1 VGRRNERYKR
11 SASRNTTV
19 RCPLLKGSFFG
30 KMCLA
35 TLSKPQHP
43 ELCDGSFW
51 ECEIYRQS
59 PYGPKVVSL
68 RKVSMREYEGLR
80 NRYLEYM
87 SKLEE
92 LFMKGEVEP
101 QVFSILREKYEKE
114 LEACLRVLER
124 SEQR

>member
-1 VGRRNERYKR
+1 M
-11 SASRNTTV
+11 
-19 RCPLLKGSFFG
+19 RCPFLKGSFFG

-68 RKVSMREYEGLR
+68 RKIPLKEYEELR
-80 NRYLEYM
+80 NKYVEYM
-87 SKLEE
+87 SKLED
-92 LFMKGEVEP
+92 LFIKGELEP
-101 QVFSILREKYEKE
+101 QVFSILRERYEKE
-114 LEACLRVLER
+114 LEASLKVLES
-124 SEQR
+124 SERR